1 MTPAEQGFA
10 FATLLHYRMVT
21 DNPQG
26 RSLKDNEAET
36 ARILSNCNDR
46 DRIDFEDFLNAQGLS
61 LKTIDGISLG
71 IPPRPGMTN
80 QFHILIRKRGEAL
93 APYFNSLWF
102 IDAMKDLRRERKG
115 KDSQDANKTETIFW
129 FTRLWLY
136 LQWNFYEKI
145 SRHPA
150 QISRYADAMVLAPRF
165 IEVVAEGIERMGNAG
180 RPAEETGVMWDAL
193 WKDRGNIKTWV
204 IRFLKVMEQAGMIE
218 ETSVKGEY
226 RQTLQAAVDMAV
238 IADQELAYLMPP
250 DNEENVETRSMM
262 LLTGAPLPTEITR
275 EAYDAAD

>member
-26 RSLKDNEAET
+26 RSLKDNEAEA
-36 ARILSNCNDR
+36 ARILSNCSGR
-46 DRIDFEDFLNAQGLS
+46 DRVDFEDFLNAQGLS

-71 IPPRPGMTN
+71 IPPRPQITN
-80 QFHILIRKRGEAL
+80 QFHILIRKRGETL

-102 IDAMKDLRRERKG
+102 IEAMKDLRREKKG
-115 KDSQDANKTETIFW
+115 KDSQDANRVETIIW

-150 QISRYADAMVLAPRF
+150 QISRYGDAMVLASRF
-165 IEVVAEGIERMGNAG
+165 TEVVTEGIEKMGNAG
-180 RPAEETGVMWDAL
+180 RPAEEAGVMWDVL

-204 IRFLKVMEQAGMIE
+204 TKFLRVMEQAGMIE

-226 RQTLQAAVDMAV
+226 RQSLRAAVDMAA
-238 IADQELAYLMPP
+238 IADHELAYLMPP
-250 DNEENVETRSMM
+250 QNEENVETRSVM
-262 LLTGAPLPTEITR
+262 LLTGAPLPVQITR
-275 EAYDAAD
+275 EAADAVD